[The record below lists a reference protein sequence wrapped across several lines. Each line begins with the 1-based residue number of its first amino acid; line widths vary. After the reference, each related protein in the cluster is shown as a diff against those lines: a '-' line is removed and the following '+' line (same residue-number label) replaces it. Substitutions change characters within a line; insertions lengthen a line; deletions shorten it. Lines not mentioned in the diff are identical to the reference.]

1 MTQPT
6 VEDPEQ
12 FRTRARA
19 WIDANLEPRAGREP
33 RPFDIEAER
42 AIQARMFDAGFTGFA
57 FPAEY
62 GGLGLTVE
70 YQQAFFEEAAGY
82 MTPSYFGVSIGM
94 LGPTILDYG
103 TEEQK
108 ARHLPKIL
116 RGDEVFVQLLSEP
129 SGGSDLAGA
138 LTRATRDGDTWVI
151 NGSKIWT
158 SGADIATHGLMLART
173 DGNVPKHR
181 GLSMLIVPLGNHS
194 GVTIEP
200 ILQVNREADFCQEFF
215 DDVTVPADHLLGS
228 ENDGWAVAQRLLFH
242 ERNTTAGI
250 GIGHGY
256 MGHRSGGV
264 SSDMTHGE
272 QLRRLLDAAARRG
285 ADRDPA
291 VRQLIGR
298 ACVDMLA
305 HEFARARIMAGQRAG
320 ELDGPWGSLLKL
332 GEGMDAPALA
342 ATALAIAGSSGVIWN
357 EDEPGGGQGA
367 AWISS
372 RGISIGGGSNEMQ
385 RNIVSERL
393 LGLPREYDPSREL
406 PFSEIQERRRQG
418 RRAGEPT

>member
-1 MTQPT
+1 
-6 VEDPEQ
+6 
-12 FRTRARA
+12 
-19 WIDANLEPRAGREP
+19 
-33 RPFDIEAER
+33 
-42 AIQARMFDAGFTGFA
+42 
-57 FPAEY
+57 
-62 GGLGLTVE
+62 
-70 YQQAFFEEAAGY
+70 
-82 MTPSYFGVSIGM
+82 
-94 LGPTILDYG
+94 
-103 TEEQK
+103 
-108 ARHLPKIL
+108 
-116 RGDEVFVQLLSEP
+116 
-129 SGGSDLAGA
+129 
-138 LTRATRDGDTWVI
+138 
-151 NGSKIWT
+151 
-158 SGADIATHGLMLART
+158 MLART
-173 DGNVPKHR
+173 DGSVPKHR

-228 ENDGWAVAQRLLFH
+228 ENDGWAVAQCLLLH

-256 MGHRSGGV
+256 MGHRSGGLG
-264 SSDMTHGE
+264 SDTTNSE
-272 QLRRLLDAAARRG
+272 QLRRMLGAAARRG

-332 GEGMDAPALA
+332 GEGMDTPALT
-342 ATALAIAGSSGVIWN
+342 ATSLAIAGSSGVIWSD
-357 EDEPGGGQGA
+357 DEPGGDEGA
-367 AWISS
+367 GWIAS
-372 RGISIGGGSNEMQ
+372 RAISIGGGSNEMQ